1 MMLVITVVRGL
12 NLGGVLMK
20 KQIELEEEF
29 IFEEDY
35 DEEERYSKELEE
47 LRLANVKI
55 IIYDD
60 WG

>member
-1 MMLVITVVRGL
+1 
-12 NLGGVLMK
+12 MK

-47 LRLANVKI
+47 LRLDNVKI